1 MLQQQEGGDYVIATG
16 VQHSV
21 RDFAEAAFDH
31 VALDYR
37 KYVVIDPQLIR
48 PADVETLLGDA
59 SLAHEKLGWASGIG
73 FTQLVQEMVEADLSH
88 FSRLRR

>member
-1 MLQQQEGGDYVIATG
+1 MPY
-16 VQHSV
+16 
-21 RDFAEAAFDH
+21 RP
-31 VALDYR
+31 ALI
-37 KYVVIDPQLIR
+37 IDQAQLDIR